1 MKTYDLTQSRRAAR
15 EDKSAQRRGA
25 RLPHLGKAAPPPRI
39 DDESL
44 WQENEHLVER
54 AIALV
59 VSAKM
64 GEQALTAAKELIE
77 RARNAVNEMHDSIR
91 DQIDLAKRRRYQV
104 GQYSDPDWWH
114 RINSALHAK
123 ARQRQQLQEKFGDV
137 NHKLRRLQHGTTMQA
152 QQNTRE
158 SRYYLFAQIARAHLP
173 TETFE
178 HLWRLVDEAERTS
191 KIKQENS

>member
-25 RLPHLGKAAPPPRI
+25 RLPHLGKTVPPPRI

-44 WQENEHLVER
+44 WQENERLVEK
-54 AIALV
+54 AIALA
-59 VSAKM
+59 VSAEM
-64 GEQALTAAKELIE
+64 SEQALTAAKELIE

-91 DQIDLAKRRRYQV
+91 DQIDLAKRRRYQA

-123 ARQRQQLQEKFGDV
+123 ARQRQQLQDKCAEVKRT
-137 NHKLRRLQHGTTMQA
+137 LRALA

-178 HLWRLVDEAERTS
+178 HLWRLVDEAERTR
-191 KIKQENS
+191 N